1 MRGHWK
7 KQCHNADRED
17 IGPVLVAEHG
27 MKRKKRKKRK
37 KRNNAYRITVQDFIK
52 ANRKASREE
61 EIAYHGSQVSFRR
74 VLHKSR
80 RQYDRKRLPKVTV
93 ED

>member
-1 MRGHWK
+1 MM
-7 KQCHNADRED
+7 CHNADRED
-17 IGPVLVAEHG
+17 SGPVLEADSG
-27 MKRKKRKKRK
+27 MKRKKI
-37 KRNNAYRITVQDFIK
+37 NNAYRITVQDFIK

-61 EIAYHGSQVSFRR
+61 EIASHGSQVSFRR

-80 RQYDRKRLPKVTV
+80 KQYDRKRLPKATV

>member
-1 MRGHWK
+1 M
-7 KQCHNADRED
+7 
-17 IGPVLVAEHG
+17 
-27 MKRKKRKKRK
+27 
-37 KRNNAYRITVQDFIK
+37 QDFIK

-61 EIAYHGSQVSFRR
+61 EIAAYGSQVSFRR

-80 RQYDRKRLPKVTV
+80 KQYDRKRLPKIRE

>member
-1 MRGHWK
+1 MSGRW
-7 KQCHNADRED
+7 QMMCQNAGGEYV
-17 IGPVLVAEHG
+17 GPVLEAEHG
-27 MKRKKRKKRK
+27 MKRKKI
-37 KRNNAYRITVQDFIK
+37 NNAYRITVQDFIK

-61 EIAYHGSQVSFRR
+61 EIASHGSQVSFRR

-80 RQYDRKRLPKVTV
+80 RQYDRKRLPKVTE

>member
-1 MRGHWK
+1 MRGRW
-7 KQCHNADRED
+7 QMMCHNADRED
-17 IGPVLVAEHG
+17 SGPVLEADSG
-27 MKRKKRKKRK
+27 MKRKKI
-37 KRNNAYRITVQDFIK
+37 NNAYRITVQDFIK

-61 EIAYHGSQVSFRR
+61 EIASHGSQVSFRR

>member
-1 MRGHWK
+1 
-7 KQCHNADRED
+7 
-17 IGPVLVAEHG
+17 
-27 MKRKKRKKRK
+27 MKRKKR
-37 KRNNAYRITVQDFIK
+37 NSSYRITVQDFIK

-61 EIAYHGSQVSFRR
+61 EIASHGSQLSFRR

-80 RQYDRKRLPKVTV
+80 KQYDRKRLPKATV

>member
-1 MRGHWK
+1 MM
-7 KQCHNADRED
+7 CHNADRED
-17 IGPVLVAEHG
+17 SGPVLEADSV
-27 MKRKKRKKRK
+27 MKRKKR
-37 KRNNAYRITVQDFIK
+37 NSSYRITVQDFIK

-61 EIAYHGSQVSFRR
+61 EIAAHGSQVSFRR

-80 RQYDRKRLPKVTV
+80 KQYDRKRLPKATV

>member
-17 IGPVLVAEHG
+17 SGPVLEADSD
-27 MKRKKRKKRK
+27 MKRK

-61 EIAYHGSQVSFRR
+61 EIASHGSQVSFRR

-80 RQYDRKRLPKVTV
+80 RQYDRKRLPKVTE

>member
-1 MRGHWK
+1 MM
-7 KQCHNADRED
+7 CHNADRED
-17 IGPVLVAEHG
+17 SGPVLEADSV
-27 MKRKKRKKRK
+27 MKRK

-61 EIAYHGSQVSFRR
+61 EIAAYGSQVSFRR

-80 RQYDRKRLPKVTV
+80 KQYDRKRLPKIRE

>member
-1 MRGHWK
+1 
-7 KQCHNADRED
+7 
-17 IGPVLVAEHG
+17 
-27 MKRKKRKKRK
+27 MKRKKI
-37 KRNNAYRITVQDFIK
+37 NSSYRITVQDFIK

-61 EIAYHGSQVSFRR
+61 EIASHGSQVSFRR

-80 RQYDRKRLPKVTV
+80 RQYDRKRLPKVTE

>member
-1 MRGHWK
+1 ME
-7 KQCHNADRED
+7 ADS
-17 IGPVLVAEHG
+17 G
-27 MKRKKRKKRK
+27 MKRKKI
-37 KRNNAYRITVQDFIK
+37 NNAYLITVQDFIK

-61 EIAYHGSQVSFRR
+61 EIAAYGSQVSFRR

-80 RQYDRKRLPKVTV
+80 KQYDRKRLPKIRE

>member
-1 MRGHWK
+1 MSGRWQMMR
-7 KQCHNADRED
+7 QNAGGEYV
-17 IGPVLVAEHG
+17 GPVLEADSV
-27 MKRKKRKKRK
+27 MKRKKR
-37 KRNNAYRITVQDFIK
+37 NSSYRITVQDFIK

-61 EIAYHGSQVSFRR
+61 EIASHGSQVSCRR

-80 RQYDRKRLPKVTV
+80 RQYDRKRLPKVTE

>member
-1 MRGHWK
+1 MM
-7 KQCHNADRED
+7 CHNADRED
-17 IGPVLVAEHG
+17 SGPVLEADSG
-27 MKRKKRKKRK
+27 MKRKKI
-37 KRNNAYRITVQDFIK
+37 NSSYRITVQDFIK

-61 EIAYHGSQVSFRR
+61 EIAAYGSQVSFRR

-80 RQYDRKRLPKVTV
+80 TQYDRKRLPKIRE

>member
-1 MRGHWK
+1 M
-7 KQCHNADRED
+7 
-17 IGPVLVAEHG
+17 
-27 MKRKKRKKRK
+27 
-37 KRNNAYRITVQDFIK
+37 QDFIK

-61 EIAYHGSQVSFRR
+61 EIASHGSQVSFRR

-80 RQYDRKRLPKVTV
+80 RQYDRKRLPKVTE

>member
-1 MRGHWK
+1 MESLNRQSTMTKESRW
-7 KQCHNADRED
+7 NSEYFRL
-17 IGPVLVAEHG
+17 PF
-27 MKRKKRKKRK
+27 MKRKKR
-37 KRNNAYRITVQDFIK
+37 NSSYRITVQDFIK

-61 EIAYHGSQVSFRR
+61 EIAAHGSQVSFRR

-80 RQYDRKRLPKVTV
+80 KQYDRKRLPKIRE

>member
-1 MRGHWK
+1 ME
-7 KQCHNADRED
+7 ADS
-17 IGPVLVAEHG
+17 G
-27 MKRKKRKKRK
+27 MKRKKR
-37 KRNNAYRITVQDFIK
+37 NSSYRITVQDFIK

-61 EIAYHGSQVSFRR
+61 EIASHGSQVSFRR

-80 RQYDRKRLPKVTV
+80 KQYDRKRLPKATL

>member
-1 MRGHWK
+1 MSGRW
-7 KQCHNADRED
+7 QMLCQNAGGEYV
-17 IGPVLVAEHG
+17 GPVLEADSG
-27 MKRKKRKKRK
+27 MKRKKR
-37 KRNNAYRITVQDFIK
+37 NSSYRITVQDFIK

-61 EIAYHGSQVSFRR
+61 EIAAHGSQVSFRR

-80 RQYDRKRLPKVTV
+80 KQYDRKRLPKIRE

>member
-1 MRGHWK
+1 MM
-7 KQCHNADRED
+7 CHNADRED
-17 IGPVLVAEHG
+17 SGPVLEADFG
-27 MKRKKRKKRK
+27 MKRK

-61 EIAYHGSQVSFRR
+61 EIASHGSQLSFRR

-80 RQYDRKRLPKVTV
+80 RQYDRKRLPKVTE

>member
-1 MRGHWK
+1 MSGRW
-7 KQCHNADRED
+7 QMMCQNAGGEYV
-17 IGPVLVAEHG
+17 GPVLEADSG
-27 MKRKKRKKRK
+27 MKRKKR
-37 KRNNAYRITVQDFIK
+37 NSSYRITVQDFIK

-61 EIAYHGSQVSFRR
+61 EIASPGSQVSFRR

-80 RQYDRKRLPKVTV
+80 RQYDRKRLPKVTE

>member
-1 MRGHWK
+1 MSGRWQMMR
-7 KQCHNADRED
+7 QNAGGEYV
-17 IGPVLVAEHG
+17 GPVLEADSG
-27 MKRKKRKKRK
+27 MKRKKR
-37 KRNNAYRITVQDFIK
+37 NSSYRITVQDFIK

-61 EIAYHGSQVSFRR
+61 EIASHGSQVSFRR

-80 RQYDRKRLPKVTV
+80 RQYDRKRLPKVTE

>member
-1 MRGHWK
+1 MM
-7 KQCHNADRED
+7 CHNADRED
-17 IGPVLVAEHG
+17 SGPVLEADSV
-27 MKRKKRKKRK
+27 MKRKKR
-37 KRNNAYRITVQDFIK
+37 NSSYRITVQDFIK

-61 EIAYHGSQVSFRR
+61 EIAAYGSQVSFRR

-80 RQYDRKRLPKVTV
+80 KQYDRKRLPKIRE

>member
-1 MRGHWK
+1 ME
-7 KQCHNADRED
+7 ADS
-17 IGPVLVAEHG
+17 G
-27 MKRKKRKKRK
+27 MKRKKR
-37 KRNNAYRITVQDFIK
+37 NSSYRITVQDFIR

-61 EIAYHGSQVSFRR
+61 EIAAHGSQVSFRR

-80 RQYDRKRLPKVTV
+80 KQYDRKRLPKIRE

>member
-1 MRGHWK
+1 MTEHGQN
-7 KQCHNADRED
+7 QCLYVDRED
-17 IGPVLVAEHG
+17 CGPVLVAVHG
-27 MKRKKRKKRK
+27 MKRKKR
-37 KRNNAYRITVQDFIK
+37 NSSYRITVQDFIK

-61 EIAYHGSQVSFRR
+61 EIAAYGSQVSFRM

-80 RQYDRKRLPKVTV
+80 KQYDRKRLPKIRE

>member
-1 MRGHWK
+1 MESLSLILS
-7 KQCHNADRED
+7 AEYL
-17 IGPVLVAEHG
+17 LVIIIKSDA
-27 MKRKKRKKRK
+27 MYPK
-37 KRNNAYRITVQDFIK
+37 FIK

-61 EIAYHGSQVSFRR
+61 EIAAYGSQVSFRR

-80 RQYDRKRLPKVTV
+80 KQYDRKRLPKIRE

>member
-1 MRGHWK
+1 MTEHGQN
-7 KQCHNADRED
+7 QCLCADRED
-17 IGPVLVAEHG
+17 CGPVLEADSG
-27 MKRKKRKKRK
+27 MKRKKR
-37 KRNNAYRITVQDFIK
+37 NSSYRITVQDFIK

-61 EIAYHGSQVSFRR
+61 EIASHGSQVSFRR

-80 RQYDRKRLPKVTV
+80 KQYDRKRLPKATL

>member
-7 KQCHNADRED
+7 KQCHNADRKD
-17 IGPVLVAEHG
+17 SGPVLEAEHG
-27 MKRKKRKKRK
+27 MKRK

-61 EIAYHGSQVSFRR
+61 EIAAYGSQVSFRR

-80 RQYDRKRLPKVTV
+80 KQYDRKRLPKIRE

>member
-1 MRGHWK
+1 MRGHLK

-17 IGPVLVAEHG
+17 SGPVLEADSG
-27 MKRKKRKKRK
+27 MKRK

-61 EIAYHGSQVSFRR
+61 EIASHGSQVSFRR

-80 RQYDRKRLPKVTV
+80 KQYDRKRLPKIRE

>member
-1 MRGHWK
+1 MTEHGQN
-7 KQCHNADRED
+7 QCLYADRED
-17 IGPVLVAEHG
+17 CGPVLEADFG
-27 MKRKKRKKRK
+27 MKRK

-61 EIAYHGSQVSFRR
+61 EIASHGSQVSFRR

-80 RQYDRKRLPKVTV
+80 KQYDRKRLPKATV

>member
-1 MRGHWK
+1 MM
-7 KQCHNADRED
+7 CHNADRENL
-17 IGPVLVAEHG
+17 GPVLEAEHG
-27 MKRKKRKKRK
+27 MKRK

-61 EIAYHGSQVSFRR
+61 EIASHGSQVSFRR

-80 RQYDRKRLPKVTV
+80 KQYDRKRLPKATV

>member
-1 MRGHWK
+1 MRGRW
-7 KQCHNADRED
+7 QMMCHNADRENL
-17 IGPVLVAEHG
+17 GPVLEAEHG
-27 MKRKKRKKRK
+27 MKRK

-61 EIAYHGSQVSFRR
+61 EIASHGSQVSFRR

-80 RQYDRKRLPKVTV
+80 KQYERKRLPKATV

>member
-1 MRGHWK
+1 MSGRWQMMR
-7 KQCHNADRED
+7 QNAGGEYV
-17 IGPVLVAEHG
+17 GPVLEADSG
-27 MKRKKRKKRK
+27 MKRKKR
-37 KRNNAYRITVQDFIK
+37 NSSYRITVQDFIK

-61 EIAYHGSQVSFRR
+61 EIASHGSQVSFRR

-80 RQYDRKRLPKVTV
+80 RQYDRKRLPKVTK

>member
-1 MRGHWK
+1 MSGRWQMMR
-7 KQCHNADRED
+7 QNAGGENV
-17 IGPVLVAEHG
+17 GPVLEAASVV
-27 MKRKKRKKRK
+27 KRT
-37 KRNNAYRITVQDFIK
+37 KRNSSYRITVQDFIR

-61 EIAYHGSQVSFRR
+61 EIAAYGSQVSFRR

-80 RQYDRKRLPKVTV
+80 KQYDRKRLPKIRE

>member
-1 MRGHWK
+1 MSGRWQMMR
-7 KQCHNADRED
+7 QNAGGENL
-17 IGPVLVAEHG
+17 GPVLEAEHG
-27 MKRKKRKKRK
+27 MKRK

-61 EIAYHGSQVSFRR
+61 EIASHGSQVSFRR

-80 RQYDRKRLPKVTV
+80 RQYDRKRLPKVTE